1 MRLFVIH
8 LLTLYRLIH
17 PPSVNSLVA
26 DDPKMLSDLGVP
38 GSPPPNL
45 GDWPGI
51 FQIPCQPGAVPL
63 PAFLWRNHSL
73 NCLLAATAWD

>member
-26 DDPKMLSDLGVP
+26 DDPKMLSDLE
-38 GSPPPNL
+38 
-45 GDWPGI
+45 
-51 FQIPCQPGAVPL
+51 FQVLHL
-63 PAFLWRNHSL
+63 PAWVTGLVSSRYLVSPGPFFSL
-73 NCLLAATAWD
+73 LSSGEIIL